1 MPRRMEG
8 RLATA
13 NYRLR
18 LGAGSMAKWG
28 VVPKAGLYQ
37 RGLLK
42 SLMDRAIPFSP
53 LMIAQTVIASL
64 YLSVSV
70 FGSVCHEK

>member
-1 MPRRMEG
+1 VVQA
-8 RLATA
+8 RL
-13 NYRLR
+13 
-18 LGAGSMAKWG
+18 G

-42 SLMDRAIPFSP
+42 SLMDGAIPSPP
-53 LMIAQTVIASL
+53 LMIAQTLLASL
-64 YLSVSV
+64 WLSLSV